1 MQSYY
6 WKNKVKG
13 KRVLSILKQTIQI
26 LHNAQ
31 LLEGYEHFSTHYAQR
46 NAGWLSYQL
55 HKDRDFTVETAI
67 NVLRYV
73 RKVKSFY
80 LEKTR
85 LVGVFAEE
93 CVEAHEQIDRLIQA
107 HLEDRYGIAE
117 IKQ

>member
-1 MQSYY
+1 M
-6 WKNKVKG
+6 
-13 KRVLSILKQTIQI
+13 SILKQTIQI
-26 LHNAQ
+26 LQNAQ
-31 LLEGYEHFSTHYAQR
+31 VLEGYEHFSTKYAKR

-55 HKDRDFTVETAI
+55 HKDRDFNVETAI

-85 LVGVFAEE
+85 IVGVFAED
-93 CVEAHEQIDRLIQA
+93 CVEAHEQVDRLIQA